1 MEVRE
6 ENFHISHTAEKSI
19 PGFTC

>member
-19 PGFTC
+19 PGFSC